1 MKKMSLPAGLEK
13 YQAVL
18 AGGHRSGTR
27 KDNDGKSEAITKTE
41 DGGTLFNSKFED
53 VKEIWHDGEL
63 LTVTK
68 TQSQYKRTQQSKKRF
83 GEYSLLLRRILDLN
97 DRKKPKLQLEIQSDT
112 LRREFRRLA
121 QGMSSI
127 SLNHDPIVI
136 PEPYSELYYCRERIR
151 KAVAEAATEE
161 TRRELQLLVDF
172 ETQFMSP
179 TIATIKS
186 FESTST
192 IEFDWLWSLFAPGCD
207 VVIRNTSAT
216 TTAVE
221 WCAVLKSYQT
231 EVDNGVASWIVTV
244 THTGFNGQKFGN
256 VQTAFKFPSFP
267 GTVDITQLPAY
278 PLHYHRQKKELTK
291 SSIARGEKF
300 EQYCLKSSK
309 TSRPPIGITMTY
321 EGPFWTLRDEYE
333 YSRRG
338 CRMHDSPSTT
348 VSHPRQT
355 PDALVSWR

>member
-1 MKKMSLPAGLEK
+1 MSLPAGLEK

-18 AGGHRSGTR
+18 PGGDKSGTQNE
-27 KDNDGKSEAITKTE
+27 NDDKSGEITKPE
-41 DGGTLFNSKFED
+41 DRVAVFNSKFED
-53 VKEIWHDGEL
+53 VKEIWHDGEIL
-63 LTVTK
+63 AVTK
-68 TQSQYKRTQQSKKRF
+68 TQSQYKRAQQTKKRF

-97 DRKKPKLQLEIQSDT
+97 DRRKPKLQLEIQSDT

-121 QGMSSI
+121 QGMTSV

-136 PEPYSELYYCRERIR
+136 PEPFAELYYCRERIR
-151 KAVAEAATEE
+151 EAVTAAATDE

-186 FESTST
+186 FENNGT
-192 IEFDWLWSLFAPGCD
+192 IDFHWLWSLFVPGCD

-216 TTAVE
+216 TTAIE
-221 WCAVLKSYQT
+221 WCAVLKSYQFD
-231 EVDNGVASWIVTV
+231 VDNGVPFWVVTV

-267 GTVDITQLPAY
+267 GTVNITQLPAY
-278 PLHYHRQKKELTK
+278 PLHYYRRRKQLTD
-291 SSIARGEKF
+291 SAIARGQKY

-309 TSRPPIGITMTY
+309 ASRPPIGMTMMY
-321 EGPFWTLRDEYE
+321 EGPFWTMRDEDE

-348 VSHPRQT
+348 VSR
-355 PDALVSWR
+355 LVKRLMLLCPADTN